1 MNPSKETMILF
12 YQHLG
17 KLFYSIAAADD
28 IIRDEE
34 VKQLKKVMHSDW
46 LALDDSIDQFG
57 TDAAFQIEVV
67 FDWLVQIDWRNTE
80 EFLIEFK
87 LFKQHHEHLF
97 TEPVNKLILKTAFSI
112 AESFSGKNKSE
123 MVLISQIERILVN

>member
-1 MNPSKETMILF
+1 MILF

-17 KLFYSIAAADD
+17 KLFFSIAAADD
-28 IIRDEE
+28 IIREEE
-34 VKQLKKVMHSDW
+34 VNQLKKLMQSDW

-67 FDWLVQIDWRNTE
+67 FDWLVQIDWRNAD
-80 EFLIEFK
+80 EFLTEFK
-87 LFKQHHEHLF
+87 LFKQGHEHLF
-97 TEPVNKLILKTAFSI
+97 TDSVNKLILKTAFAI

>member
-28 IIRDEE
+28 IIREEE
-34 VKQLKKVMHSDW
+34 VNQLKKLMQSDW

-67 FDWLVQIDWRNTE
+67 FDWLVQIDWRNTD

-87 LFKQHHEHLF
+87 LFKQEHNYLF
-97 TEPVNKLILKTAFSI
+97 SDSVTQLILKTAFAI

>member
-1 MNPSKETMILF
+1 MNPSKEPMIQF

-17 KLFYSIAAADD
+17 KLFYSLAAADNV
-28 IIRDEE
+28 IREE
-34 VKQLKKVMHSDW
+34 EIAQLKKVMHSDW

-67 FDWLVQIDWRNTE
+67 FDWLVQIDWRNDDQ
-80 EFLIEFK
+80 FLTEFK
-87 LFKQHHEHLF
+87 LFKQEHKNLF
-97 TEPVNKLILKTAFSI
+97 TDAVNKLILKTAFAI
-112 AESFSGKNKSE
+112 AHSFSGKNKSE